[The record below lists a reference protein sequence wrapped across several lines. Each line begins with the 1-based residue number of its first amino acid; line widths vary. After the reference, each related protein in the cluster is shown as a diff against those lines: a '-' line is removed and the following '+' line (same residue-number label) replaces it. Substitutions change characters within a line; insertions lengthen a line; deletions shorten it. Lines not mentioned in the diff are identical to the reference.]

1 VIPDDGKPYV
11 EQWRRWTRQNG
22 MLLAR
27 AWRRVAELG
36 EESRWLDGVESEDDW
51 ADMMTRLAKW
61 QIDWE
66 EEHGQTVVL
75 DFHAE

>member
-1 VIPDDGKPYV
+1 MYGLEHICNEILYLK
-11 EQWRRWTRQNG
+11 
-22 MLLAR
+22 R
-27 AWRRVAELG
+27 A
-36 EESRWLDGVESEDDW
+36 RWLDGVKSEDDW

-66 EEHGQTVVL
+66 EEHGQTGVL